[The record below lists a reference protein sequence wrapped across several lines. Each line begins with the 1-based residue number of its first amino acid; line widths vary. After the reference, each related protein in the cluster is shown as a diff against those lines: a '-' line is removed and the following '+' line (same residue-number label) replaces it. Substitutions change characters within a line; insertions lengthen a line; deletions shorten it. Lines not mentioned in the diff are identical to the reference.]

1 MASTMKV
8 TPIYKYTNNIP
19 NQLEIKLSFSLH
31 ACQLEKVLKA
41 HTRLLVACVGCA
53 KVKISRALLLP
64 TCLQA
69 WQQAAK
75 STPILA
81 IHWLHCLRRLMF
93 EAGSRWRRIGGF
105 ELLLHLQKPIL
116 SHGIFNAE
124 GRREEALLV
133 EEEEVLIDGLSAA
146 QASSI
151 KQPEVIETLETS
163 HFHPLFFGQKEC
175 QHKSGQKKWPER
187 STAGLQHMPSSCPQT
202 ACGEPL

>member
-1 MASTMKV
+1 MFELGSIRWHL
-8 TPIYKYTNNIP
+8 P
-19 NQLEIKLSFSLH
+19 
-31 ACQLEKVLKA
+31 
-41 HTRLLVACVGCA
+41 CVGCA